1 MKKSVRIVSLLL
13 ALAMAVSVFAACG
26 DKTSSS
32 SSKKEETSS
41 KASTASEGS
50 EASEGSTAEGGS
62 DLDTS
67 KEVELVMYVVSGR
80 PAKQDDI
87 DANFNKLFK
96 EKLNCTLKVNW
107 IGWAE
112 YPNKYPLLF
121 SSGEKFDMAY
131 TATWLNYSSLAQK
144 GAFKSLDEMWPKYA
158 PKNFER
164 QSESALQQA
173 TVDGHYYCIPTL
185 LATYSAYGPIYRT
198 DILEGTDW
206 NGKMENFADLEA
218 YLGAVKAAAPEMEP
232 YNVYQSGSEVDN
244 MYVQAEEGYFF
255 TKGVDFLFF
264 DPSAENPKFM
274 TWYEYDGAMD
284 FLNMMKRWND
294 NGYFTKSALSDTD
307 SQKVQTGKAACTI
320 HNIDTYE
327 SRAIDKPEWNFK
339 FANFVQDVSNLPFT
353 QDALV
358 ISNTAENPERALA
371 LYDLITSDEDA
382 YRAFYYG
389 IEGTSYEIVDNQVKS
404 LDSDNYAFSACWAA
418 RTSEFNLPSYG
429 SPEDVKTWKD
439 SFDKHIEEKGGEGS
453 QKYQAFVI
461 DTSNIETEFAACKNV
476 VQQYWWPLELAYVD
490 LESGLADFQSKMEAA
505 GVEKVREELQKQLD
519 EFIASTK

>member
-1 MKKSVRIVSLLL
+1 MKRSVRL
-13 ALAMAVSVFAACG
+13 AAFLMTLAMVISVFAGCG
-26 DKTSSS
+26 DNKGGGSAASP
-32 SSKKEETSS
+32 SSKEEKKSS
-41 KASTASEGS
+41 ESVSSETTPEDAG
-50 EASEGSTAEGGS
+50 A
-62 DLDTS
+62 LDTS
-67 KEVELVMYVVSGR
+67 KEVELVMYVVSDR
-80 PAKQDDI
+80 PAKQDEI
-87 DANFNKLFK
+87 DENFNKIFK

-131 TATWLNYSSLAQK
+131 TATWLNYASLAQK
-144 GAFKSLDEMWPKYA
+144 GAFLNLDELWPKYA

-164 QSESALQQA
+164 QSDSALFQA

-185 LATYSAYGPIYRT
+185 LATYSAYGPIFRT
-198 DILEGTDW
+198 DILEGTDGD
-206 NGKMENFADLEA
+206 GKMENVDDLEK
-218 YLGAVKAAAPEMEP
+218 YLGYVKTARPDMEP
-232 YNVYQSGSEVDN
+232 LNVYQSGSEVDDLFMHFN
-244 MYVQAEEGYFF
+244 GQYPVKGAMSNDFLWLDPAEE
-255 TKGVDFLFF
+255 
-264 DPSAENPKFM
+264 DPQLYTF
-274 TWYEYDGAMD
+274 YEYEKTPE
-284 FLNMMKRWND
+284 FLEMMNRWNEA
-294 NGYFTKSALSDTD
+294 GYFTKSALSDTD
-307 SQKVQTGKAACTI
+307 SQKVKNGKAACSV
-320 HNIDTYE
+320 HNIDSYSGSYIE
-327 SRAIDKPEWNFK
+327 HPEWK
-339 FANFVQDVSNLPFT
+339 FRYANFTKDVSNLPFT